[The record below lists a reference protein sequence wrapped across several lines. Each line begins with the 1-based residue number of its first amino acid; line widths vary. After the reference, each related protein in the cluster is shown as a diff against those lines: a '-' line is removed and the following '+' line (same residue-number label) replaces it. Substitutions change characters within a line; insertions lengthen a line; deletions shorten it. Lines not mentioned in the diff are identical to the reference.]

1 MQEDLAKDLE
11 VFGFTLNQAKVYLAI
26 ILAGSISVGKIAES
40 SKLYRQDIYK
50 IIPNLEKKG
59 FITRTLGTPIL
70 VKAIP
75 VKKALKQLVSEERI
89 NALERIKRMEA
100 RLERVSN
107 TVCEMCEI
115 ETAPENAEIH
125 FSLLTQDNEIK
136 N

>member
-1 MQEDLAKDLE
+1 M
-11 VFGFTLNQAKVYLAI
+11 
-26 ILAGSISVGKIAES
+26 
-40 SKLYRQDIYK
+40 
-50 IIPNLEKKG
+50 
-59 FITRTLGTPIL
+59 
-70 VKAIP
+70 
-75 VKKALKQLVSEERI
+75 KKALKQLVSEERI